1 MIRIL
6 FALLFTFTCSLSY
19 ACENFQLP
27 PEYQG
32 YFENSELPY
41 KRPVGKIA
49 FVGDSKDQ
57 IKYDMLVLPKNR
69 QEEDFV
75 ASGDPACSVT
85 ADFNGDGKNDFAGLY
100 LYEGPDKRHNN
111 WILDLV
117 IVYSE
122 NGSTKH
128 VIFPFTG
135 QYFEGQEPVLVYLR
149 RQGPGLVDLMP
160 GKYILE
166 HSGIGVYRRGR
177 PASTYYWDGKGFA
190 ELAMGVDD

>member
-1 MIRIL
+1 MFRIL
-6 FALLFTFTCSLSY
+6 FAFFVSLTCSPSF

-27 PEYQG
+27 PEYQD
-32 YFENSELPY
+32 YLKNRELPY
-41 KRPVGKIA
+41 RPPVGNIA
-49 FVGDSKDQ
+49 FIGDSGDR
-57 IKYDMLVLPKNR
+57 IEYDMLVLPKDR
-69 QEEDFV
+69 DVEKFV
-75 ASGDPACSVT
+75 TSGEPACSVS

-100 LYEGPDKRHNN
+100 LYEGTEKRYNN

-128 VIFPFTG
+128 VVFPFTG

-160 GKYILE
+160 GQYVLE
-166 HSGIGVYRRGR
+166 HPGIGVYRRGR